1 MSAQTRRLSGEAP
14 SSPGRGNPEAALL
27 RYDYCNSSVRAVTCC
42 ARAGYGFGFSA
53 PLPTGR
59 RAKQSSYAWVVRP
72 RPRGTARRKD
82 PSIIMS
88 AYTLSLL
95 RLQCLCPQER
105 DGDEPYLTLDHER
118 LWHTPRGWHMHAHA
132 EHESHFTQVDF
143 ASGRIHTASGWVAL
157 PGAVDSGLRRNGLSG
172 LHTLHLFEADTLSR
186 DDALGVTPVRPED
199 AGRGEI
205 QVLFRR
211 SGAEY
216 VLVYQVDP
224 EASA

>member
-1 MSAQTRRLSGEAP
+1 
-14 SSPGRGNPEAALL
+14 
-27 RYDYCNSSVRAVTCC
+27 
-42 ARAGYGFGFSA
+42 
-53 PLPTGR
+53 
-59 RAKQSSYAWVVRP
+59 
-72 RPRGTARRKD
+72 
-82 PSIIMS
+82 MS

-95 RLQCLCPQER
+95 RLECLCPQER

-118 LWHTPRGWHMHAHA
+118 LWHTPRGRHMHAHP
-132 EHESHFTQVDF
+132 ERESYFTRVDF
-143 ASGRIHTASGWVAL
+143 ASGRMLTAAGWVAL
-157 PGAVDSGLRRNGLSG
+157 PGADAGGLRRSGLSG

-186 DDALGVTPVRPED
+186 DDALGVTPVSFED

-216 VLVYQVDP
+216 LLVYQVDP